1 MYQLSHLLKSEYEI
15 FWITFS
21 KNVALPPGEYRLPAD
36 VTQYRNSELSQ
47 LLPKMVPPQPE
58 YELDHITFLGQL
70 DPNKFMER
78 NEQPPM
84 EGTASYING
93 LAKIHSLDCVI
104 TLFDITRLNPDVPFD
119 LPVVAWVPLHSATVP
134 KSSSDYWT
142 LRHYHGVASLA
153 PSSAGAIELAV
164 GDYPNYGS
172 GDSND
177 YDNSMVEE
185 QERYA
190 LDLTAK
196 AVGKVAVEFIPHIID
211 RASIVKSAQ
220 KGMELLEWMSVAHAD
235 SMMSG
240 KPPILN
246 RGQEKT
252 LEAGHERSLF
262 GKSSERSCGVDG
274 KDIDQNTFVVLM
286 QGGNYDGEDRKG
298 WDTHVQVSR
307 CIENQYCD
315 VIGGSVFVISQNISC
330 VFFPHLFRA
339 LLDSIIDYKS

>member
-21 KNVALPPGEYRLPAD
+21 NNVALPPGEYRLPAD
-36 VTQYRNSELSQ
+36 VTQYRNSKLSQ
-47 LLPKMVPPQPE
+47 LLPNMVPPQPE

-93 LAKIHSLDCVI
+93 VAKVHSLDCFI
-104 TLFDITRLNPDVPFD
+104 TLFDITRLIPDVPFD

-142 LRHYHGVASLA
+142 LRHYHGVAGLA
-153 PSSAGAIELAV
+153 PSSARAIEWAV

-172 GDSND
+172 GDWN
-177 YDNSMVEE
+177 DNSMAME
-185 QERYA
+185 QEHYA
-190 LDLTAK
+190 LDLA
-196 AVGKVAVEFIPHIID
+196 GKVTGKVSVEFIPHIID
-211 RASIVKSAQ
+211 RLSIVKSAQ
-220 KGMELLEWMSVAHAD
+220 KGLELLAWMSVAHAD
-235 SMMSG
+235 SLLSG

-252 LEAGHERSLF
+252 LESGHERSLF
-262 GKSSERSCGVDG
+262 GKSSERRCGVDR

-307 CIENQYCD
+307 GILNHVLWCY
-315 VIGGSVFVISQNISC
+315 
-330 VFFPHLFRA
+330 
-339 LLDSIIDYKS
+339 